1 MMRPIASPTSNL
13 RPQHVYKMFD
23 QNRKCILCFSEE
35 CRCRSNQKP
44 APTGIITQM
53 NPYLWTSTTVEVAGV
68 SALRGFGSPILLM
81 SGGAVI
87 YGRVLEESC
96 FRTIDLLKV
105 AEITQSQQALKI
117 ARHPQNYLPDTD
129 ENRPSKGEAA
139 EGVENES
146 YNVCLSKNV
155 FETMMIVHWQLGMV
169 LCGAVELCR
178 GQGLA

>member
-1 MMRPIASPTSNL
+1 MYFAKKRKK
-13 RPQHVYKMFD
+13 VFCK
-23 QNRKCILCFSEE
+23 NRKCILCFSEE

-53 NPYLWTSTTVEVAGV
+53 NPYLWTSTTLEVAGV

-87 YGRVLEESC
+87 YGRVLKESC
-96 FRTIDLLKV
+96 FRTIIDLLKV

-117 ARHPQNYLPDTD
+117 ALHRQNDLTDTD

-155 FETMMIVHWQLGMV
+155 FETMSTQPRRSFICHINAGQSSSIRFLWRV
-169 LCGAVELCR
+169 R
-178 GQGLA
+178 GPPR